1 MVSFHSR
8 MKLKFEELSEPEKRI
23 INEVWDHRTEFVQ
36 WPTMAILLWDGCVR
50 VRYHH
55 YPEEI
60 KNKLRSKRIR
70 IDSRSNGPAVMSF
83 LFAGGRRPKRTSD
96 PQQEW
101 HIHHI
106 YDGRFPWIDNRD
118 TLHAVQS
125 GKHFTQSAGLVAIH
139 PIAEALADEYFYFAW
154 LLRYES
160 YLKFSYDPDTVF
172 RGKTDNHGF
181 QT

>member
-1 MVSFHSR
+1 MDSFRPR
-8 MKLKFEELSEPEKRI
+8 MKLKFAELSASEKRI
-23 INEVWDHRTEFVQ
+23 INEIWRHRTEFVQ
-36 WPTMAILLWDGCVR
+36 WPIKAVLLWDGCVR

-60 KNKLRSKRIR
+60 KNKLKTKEIR

-83 LFAGGRRPKRTSD
+83 LFAGGRRLKRAFDPK
-96 PQQEW
+96 QEW

-106 YDGRFPWIDNRD
+106 YDGKFPWIDNGD

-139 PIAEALADEYFYFAW
+139 PIAEALAD
-154 LLRYES
+154 
-160 YLKFSYDPDTVF
+160 
-172 RGKTDNHGF
+172 
-181 QT
+181 